1 MNRELNLS
9 VTIAGMKWKN
19 PVGTA
24 SGTFSVKDSGA
35 FYDMNLLGAVT
46 AKGVAAVPWEGNPT
60 PRIAESYGGMLNSVG
75 LQNPGV
81 DAFLRDDMPLL
92 EQLNTQIIANLAGHS
107 SEEYQ
112 AVAERLTEVPGI
124 HGLELNISCPN
135 VKAGGIAFGTDA
147 EVAAK
152 VTREVRRV
160 VTKPLIVKLTP
171 NVTDICEIAKAVEAE
186 GADVVSL
193 VNTFLGMRIDVKE
206 RKPILASV
214 TGGLSGPAIKPIA
227 LRMVYQVRKAICL
240 PIIGLGGIA
249 TGQDAAEF
257 LMAGA
262 DAVEVGSAALMNP
275 TAPVD
280 VLSQLV
286 LFMAENGFSSVKEI
300 RDAFLEQGRKEGF

>member
-9 VTIAGMKWKN
+9 VSLGGMKWKN

-124 HGLELNISCPN
+124 HALELNISCPN

-214 TGGLSGPAIKPIA
+214 TGGLSGPAIKPVA
-227 LRMVYQVRKAICL
+227 LRMVYQVRKAISL

-286 LFMAENGFSSVKEI
+286 LFMVENGFYSVKEI
-300 RDAFLEQGRKEGF
+300 REAFLEKNS

>member
-9 VTIAGMKWKN
+9 VSLGGMKWKN

-46 AKGVAAVPWEGNPT
+46 AKGVAAVPWDGNPT

-124 HGLELNISCPN
+124 HALELNISCPN

-206 RKPILASV
+206 RKPVLASV
-214 TGGLSGPAIKPIA
+214 TGGLSGPAIKPVA
-227 LRMVYQVRKAICL
+227 LRMVYQVRKAISL
-240 PIIGLGGIA
+240 PIIGLGGISS
-249 TGQDAAEF
+249 GKDAAEF

-286 LFMAENGFSSVKEI
+286 LFMVENGFSSVKEI
-300 RDAFLEQGRKEGF
+300 RDAFLEKNS

>member
-9 VTIAGMKWKN
+9 VSLGGMKWKN

-193 VNTFLGMRIDVKE
+193 VNTFLGMRIDVKT
-206 RKPILASV
+206 RKPVLASV
-214 TGGLSGPAIKPIA
+214 TGGLSGQAIKPIA
-227 LRMVYQVRKAICL
+227 LRMVYQVRKAISL

-280 VLSQLV
+280 VLSQLI

>member
-9 VTIAGMKWKN
+9 VSIGGMKWKN

-147 EVAAK
+147 DVAAK
-152 VTREVRRV
+152 ITREVRRV

-193 VNTFLGMRIDVKE
+193 VNTFLGMRIDVKT
-206 RKPILASV
+206 RKPVLASV

-227 LRMVYQVRKAICL
+227 LRMVYQVRQAISL

-286 LFMAENGFSSVKEI
+286 LFMAENGFSSVKDI
-300 RDAFLEQGRKEGF
+300 RDAFLEKNS

>member
-193 VNTFLGMRIDVKE
+193 VNTFLGMRIDVKT
-206 RKPILASV
+206 RKPVLASV
-214 TGGLSGPAIKPIA
+214 TGGLSGQAIKPIA
-227 LRMVYQVRKAICL
+227 LRMVYQVRKAISL

-300 RDAFLEQGRKEGF
+300 RDAFLERGRKEEF